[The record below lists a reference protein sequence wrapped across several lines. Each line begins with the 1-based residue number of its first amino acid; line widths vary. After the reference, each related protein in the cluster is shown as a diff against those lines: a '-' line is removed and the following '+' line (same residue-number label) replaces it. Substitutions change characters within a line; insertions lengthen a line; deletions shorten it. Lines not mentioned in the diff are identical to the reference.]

1 MEHVVLAI
9 VGTVAILAVIPA
21 LSVYYRE
28 FFAGTRPRASI
39 LLTVTISGS
48 SLLLWLLISIF
59 VVRVSG
65 SPLEFPV
72 AALAAVSGFLAS
84 LTVRDTTSRF
94 LPATLFSIGWSVLV
108 FSPVAIAVLFPTSV
122 GIPVTMAPLDFGGAL
137 PVQVAVGSAALI
149 VLLLTRRTTIDTR
162 SLAHPKLWV
171 LLTWGA
177 VGWICWILGFVGLEL
192 MLDDLVTPIIVLN
205 SIVAPVFGMFGWILV
220 QRILTSTTT
229 ASGAAAGL
237 LCGLIAITAGS
248 AYLTPLSAG
257 VTGVV
262 AGIAASLFVT
272 SRVNS
277 TARRA
282 WFIVGAHL
290 IAAAAGLFMVGIF
303 GSGLGLIYDGQ
314 PTLVEIQLASTAIVV
329 VWSGLVSV
337 LLWLPLR
344 WVANRSRSAG

>member
-1 MEHVVLAI
+1 
-9 VGTVAILAVIPA
+9 
-21 LSVYYRE
+21 
-28 FFAGTRPRASI
+28 
-39 LLTVTISGS
+39 
-48 SLLLWLLISIF
+48 
-59 VVRVSG
+59 
-65 SPLEFPV
+65 
-72 AALAAVSGFLAS
+72 
-84 LTVRDTTSRF
+84 
-94 LPATLFSIGWSVLV
+94 
-108 FSPVAIAVLFPTSV
+108 
-122 GIPVTMAPLDFGGAL
+122 
-137 PVQVAVGSAALI
+137 
-149 VLLLTRRTTIDTR
+149 
-162 SLAHPKLWV
+162 
-171 LLTWGA
+171 
-177 VGWICWILGFVGLEL
+177 